1 LVAYEFF
8 KAFWLRFVKGCLAD
22 ESCFWQM
29 GVFLIWGIKKRFC
42 RLFLMLTVGG
52 IWFAEEKAEARGL
65 LTSSGWRP
73 EEPLSSVVSF
83 SHLDP
88 CLCFS

>member
-1 LVAYEFF
+1 LVACGFF

-22 ESCFWQM
+22 ESGFWQM
-29 GVFLIWGIKKRFC
+29 ICGIKKRFC
-42 RLFLMLTVGG
+42 RLFLRLTVGG